1 MPLLGE
7 NMATKIARRLRE
19 RNFDEDIDKL
29 VDKLTVALENAIVR
43 YTPDCIKNLPPDV
56 QEKFLDY
63 HNYVYISPTT
73 NPWSKTWNLKE
84 KPSSYLHI
92 NVRFPNKTIKWEGW
106 EECVAMDVTVQSIL
120 QEIWE
125 KKLEAHYFL
134 NKTKCVIMN
143 TLNNLTLLKK
153 NFPEAYEAYKEIHK
167 VDAEKIQQQ
176 RSQPVCDDVEELR
189 AKLKTNQ

>member
-29 VDKLTVALENAIVR
+29 VDKLTVALEDATVK

-56 QEKFLDY
+56 KVRFLDY
-63 HNYVYISPTT
+63 HSYIYLSPTNT
-73 NPWSKTWNLKE
+73 PWSKTWHLDAAST
-84 KPSSYLHI
+84 SSLHI
-92 NVRFPNKTIKWEGW
+92 DIKFPNKTIKWEGW
-106 EECVAMDVTVQSIL
+106 EECMVIDTTVKSIL

-125 KKLEAHYFL
+125 KKLEAQYFM

>member
-1 MPLLGE
+1 
-7 NMATKIARRLRE
+7 
-19 RNFDEDIDKL
+19 
-29 VDKLTVALENAIVR
+29 
-43 YTPDCIKNLPPDV
+43 
-56 QEKFLDY
+56 
-63 HNYVYISPTT
+63 
-73 NPWSKTWNLKE
+73 
-84 KPSSYLHI
+84 
-92 NVRFPNKTIKWEGW
+92 
-106 EECVAMDVTVQSIL
+106 VAMDVTVQSIL

>member
-29 VDKLTVALENAIVR
+29 VDKLTVALECATIR
-43 YTPDCIKNLPPDV
+43 YTPDCIKNLPSNI

-63 HNYVYISPTT
+63 HDYIYLSPT
-73 NPWSKTWNLKE
+73 NSPWSKTWHLKE
-84 KPSSYLHI
+84 HPSSYLHI
-92 NVRFPNKTIKWEGW
+92 DIKFPNKTLKWQGW
-106 EECVAMDVTVQSIL
+106 DQCMIMDVTVQSLL

-125 KKLEAHYFL
+125 KKLEAHFFL

-153 NFPEAYEAYKEIHK
+153 NFPEAYKAYKEIHK
-167 VDAEKIQQQ
+167 TDSEKMQQQ